1 VQDPRRTAL
10 AALVGSE
17 IFEADDEVEETPPSV
32 ASVVPKVALWFLVL
46 FGSLLYRYCS

>member
-1 VQDPRRTAL
+1 VQNPRRTAL

-17 IFEADDEVEETPPSV
+17 LFEADDEAEEAPSSA
-32 ASVVPKVALWFLVL
+32 ASVIPKVALWFLVL